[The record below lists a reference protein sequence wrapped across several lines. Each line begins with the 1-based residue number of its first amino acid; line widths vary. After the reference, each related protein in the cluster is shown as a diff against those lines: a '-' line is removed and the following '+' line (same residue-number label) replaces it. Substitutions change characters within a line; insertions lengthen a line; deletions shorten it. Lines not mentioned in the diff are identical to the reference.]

1 VDKSTREKILEFI
14 NAHPGTH
21 LREIQRKLKLGLKTV
36 QYHLYTLEKE
46 GKIVSRR
53 KGLAKGFIQVTF
65 LVKRNAKFWVCYHKN
80 KKGEFCY
87 I

>member
-1 VDKSTREKILEFI
+1 MDKSTREKILEFI

-53 KGLAKGFIQVTF
+53 KGLYKRFYPTF